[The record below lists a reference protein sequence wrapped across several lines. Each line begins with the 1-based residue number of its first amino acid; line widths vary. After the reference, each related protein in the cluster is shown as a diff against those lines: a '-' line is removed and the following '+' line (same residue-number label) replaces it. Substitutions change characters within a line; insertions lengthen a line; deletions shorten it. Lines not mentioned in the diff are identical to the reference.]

1 MKLSKF
7 KNIKRGFTLI
17 EILLV
22 IAILSILLV
31 VVFAA
36 LNPATRLQDTRNSRR
51 WNDVNQYLTAI
62 HECIVDNDGALAS
75 CGLNDDGTEREIVAD
90 ATVTTGCSAVC
101 GVAADGNCAD
111 MSTLVTQNYLGSL
124 PVDPTTP
131 ATDHTSYSV
140 TTSGGIVTVNACGA
154 EGGESISV
162 SR

>member
-1 MKLSKF
+1 MNLSKF
-7 KNIKRGFTLI
+7 NKKSRGFTLI

-62 HECIVDNDGALAS
+62 HEYIVDNDGSLPS
-75 CGLNDDGTEREIVAD
+75 GLTDDGTTYEIVDGAV
-90 ATVTTGCSAVC
+90 ASGCSAVC
-101 GVAADGNCAD
+101 TGVVDTNCAD
-111 MSTLVTQNYLGSL
+111 LSSLVTNNYLGSL
-124 PVDPTTP
+124 PEDPTAP
-131 ATDHTSYSV
+131 AAGHTSYSV
-140 TTSGGIVTVNACGA
+140 TVDSGVVTIAACGA